1 MKTLYWNLFQVRSL
15 PHYPQNKLKKRS
27 RSESSS
33 DTAAEQDGAAAGA
46 APGLV
51 PTRRGAAAS
60 ASRRASLTSHLRA
73 SLGPKA
79 LSRLIR
85 RLESS
90 SSSSSSP
97 VLRGP
102 SVLEF
107 KAFPYPLEHPPR
119 KPRHPRPQQQQQ
131 HQQQRRSASPDTL
144 VPEFRHLR
152 NRAPGGVP
160 LPQRRASVP
169 QRRAS
174 MPVRKAAAATAV
186 PTSMIASQMAMAR
199 ARRSAKTPVFAIGDL
214 ERVHSTRESLLSDV
228 GSSRGE
234 EKHGYSS
241 LAPPVPHRPQC
252 RPALRRRR
260 SLRSLV
266 ISSRVESDSR
276 RDDTLGLQICL
287 DLLAKE
293 MSAATADMRELGSE
307 VTKLELLLMIEAYG
321 RLRDKLLWRTS
332 TGSGMEE
339 LEGLKA
345 VHAMFNVWIGAL
357 ERIYDDADDFYGR
370 ENVI

>member
-1 MKTLYWNLFQVRSL
+1 MKTLYWNPFQVRLL

-33 DTAAEQDGAAAGA
+33 ETAEEQDGAAAGA

-51 PTRRGAAAS
+51 PTRRGAS

-85 RLESS
+85 RLESIS
-90 SSSSSSP
+90 SSSSGGSP

-119 KPRHPRPQQQQQ
+119 KPRHPRPQQH
-131 HQQQRRSASPDTL
+131 HQQQERRSASPDTL

-152 NRAPGGVP
+152 ANRASGVP
-160 LPQRRASVP
+160 PQRRASVP

-174 MPVRKAAAATAV
+174 MPVRKAAAAGA

-214 ERVHSTRESLLSDV
+214 ERVHSTRESLLSDG
-228 GSSRGE
+228 GSSMGE
-234 EKHGYSS
+234 EKHAYSFV
-241 LAPPVPHRPQC
+241 APPVPHRPQC

-357 ERIYDDADDFYGR
+357 ERIYDDADDFCGR